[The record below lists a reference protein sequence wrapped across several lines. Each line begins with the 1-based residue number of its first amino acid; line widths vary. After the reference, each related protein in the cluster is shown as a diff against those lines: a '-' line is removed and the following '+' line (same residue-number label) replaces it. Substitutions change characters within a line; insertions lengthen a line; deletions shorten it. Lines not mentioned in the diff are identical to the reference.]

1 VKATATPTAPAD
13 LTRSL
18 VNFDPIQPLRAHEYV
33 AEQIRRHIALR
44 LVGPGQSLP
53 PERELVELFGVG
65 RPTVQLALRTLEA
78 EGLIQA
84 RRGRHGGTF
93 VRGTTEGQDADELF
107 ARLGRRDAEIEELL
121 ILRRHIEPL
130 VTRLAARSRT
140 RADLALMHESL
151 AEMQGTST
159 DADYMRCDTAFH
171 LAVAGASGNRYL
183 VSDVELIRV
192 ELNDA
197 FSLLPESEAWHK
209 RITEEHDAIYDAIS
223 ARDEDGA
230 EEFAQIHVANSERGV
245 RAALAAMKRRTPELR
260 RKGA

>member
-1 VKATATPTAPAD
+1 VKATAPAAD
-13 LTRSL
+13 LGRSL

-65 RPTVQLALRTLEA
+65 RPTVQLALRMLEA
-78 EGLIQA
+78 EGLIEA
-84 RRGRHGGTF
+84 KRGRTGGTF

-107 ARLGRRDAEIEELL
+107 ARLGRRETEIEELL

-130 VTRLAARSRT
+130 VTRLAADERS
-140 RADLALMHESL
+140 RADLSLMRECL
-151 AEMQGTST
+151 EEMQSTST

-171 LAVAGASGNRYL
+171 LAVANASGNRYL

-197 FSLLPESEAWHK
+197 FSLLPESEAWHN
-209 RITEEHDAIYDAIS
+209 RITEEHDAIYDAIA
-223 ARDEDGA
+223 ARDADRA
-230 EEFAQIHVANSERGV
+230 EECTETHVANSERGV